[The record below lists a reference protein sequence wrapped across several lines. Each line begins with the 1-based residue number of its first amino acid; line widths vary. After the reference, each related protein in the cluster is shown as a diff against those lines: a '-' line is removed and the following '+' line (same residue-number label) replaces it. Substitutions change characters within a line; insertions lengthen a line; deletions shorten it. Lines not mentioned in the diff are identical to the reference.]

1 MHKAT
6 DFLNLC
12 VAFLLS
18 CYPLLSSCNGPHRK
32 IIGVVPKATSH
43 LFWQSVEA
51 GAFTAGRKFDV
62 KVLWNGPQQETE
74 YDRQIQIVDAMITR
88 HVDGLAI
95 AAADRIAINASLDR
109 AAAAGIPVTIFDSG
123 VDSTN
128 YMTFVAT
135 NNYAAGQMAARK
147 LGQLTKGKGKVA
159 EVMNAPGSAS
169 TMERERGFR
178 DVIQKEFPY
187 IRIVAEQFG
196 MSDRSKSLAAA
207 ENILTAHPE
216 LDGMFASSE
225 TSSMGAALALK
236 GRRLSGKVRLVGF
249 DFSERLVE
257 DLNTG
262 ALDALVAQ
270 DPFGIGY
277 QAVKTL
283 VDKLNGKTPPRLVD
297 MSAVLITKED
307 LAKPEVKALL
317 FPDLKRY
324 LN

>member
-1 MHKAT
+1 
-6 DFLNLC
+6 
-12 VAFLLS
+12 
-18 CYPLLSSCNGPHRK
+18 
-32 IIGVVPKATSH
+32 
-43 LFWQSVEA
+43 
-51 GAFTAGRKFDV
+51 
-62 KVLWNGPQQETE
+62 
-74 YDRQIQIVDAMITR
+74 
-88 HVDGLAI
+88 
-95 AAADRIAINASLDR
+95 
-109 AAAAGIPVTIFDSG
+109 
-123 VDSTN
+123 
-128 YMTFVAT
+128 
-135 NNYAAGQMAARK
+135 
-147 LGQLTKGKGKVA
+147 
-159 EVMNAPGSAS
+159 
-169 TMERERGFR
+169 
-178 DVIQKEFPY
+178 
-187 IRIVAEQFG
+187 